1 MKQYA
6 TVAVLVVMFAM
17 VAGCTKR
24 SANPEDSKPEPS
36 RLFKPAMSYWNFEQA
51 KRTMNFSQWT
61 VEEDR
66 RPLVSD
72 RRPPFRILTIRV
84 PHYRD
89 HGYEGELVLS
99 FYNDRLW
106 KTQYYVPN
114 IRSYLDVAGSD
125 QQAMVGSEGAGAI
138 PPHTRVW
145 VGKDRDGKTYLGMQD
160 EVLKQQMDDWIVR
173 YSLK

>member
-1 MKQYA
+1 MKRRA
-6 TVAVLVVMFAM
+6 TTAVLVVMLAM
-17 VAGCTKR
+17 SAACSKK
-24 SANPEDSKPEPS
+24 SANADEPKPEPS
-36 RLFKPAMSYWNFEQA
+36 PLFKPAVSYWSFDQA
-51 KRTMNFSQWT
+51 KQSLNLSNWT

-84 PHYRD
+84 PKYRD
-89 HGYEGELVLS
+89 HGYDGDLVLS

-114 IRSYLDVAGSD
+114 IKAYLAVAAGDEQVS
-125 QQAMVGSEGAGAI
+125 VGREGAGAI
-138 PPHTRVW
+138 APHTRVW
-145 VGKDRDGKTYLGMQD
+145 VGKDDDGKTYLGMQD
-160 EVLKQQMDDWIVR
+160 EVLKQQLDDWIVR